1 MSASL
6 QKELE
11 VILKAAADLAV
22 SSCTRDYRQHTVI
35 SQSSALKES
44 LQGLVSSCDSN
55 GGSEGD
61 SEDDESTR
69 ESVGRTRKY
78 SATLKQ
84 EVSFD
89 K

>member
-1 MSASL
+1 M
-6 QKELE
+6 
-11 VILKAAADLAV
+11 ILKAAADLAV

-35 SQSSALKES
+35 SQSSALKKS
-44 LQGLVSSCDSN
+44 LQSLVSSCDSN
-55 GGSEGD
+55 GGGGGED
-61 SEDDESTR
+61 NSEDDESTR

-89 K
+89 KQNR